1 MLHRAL
7 IALTVS
13 TLAITGS
20 SACATKK
27 YVNTRVGEV
36 DGKVTTLSGEVEK
49 NQQRI
54 NEVDQKA
61 GAAGEAAR
69 AAGEAARGA
78 DARAAA
84 AGDAAGAARSAADS
98 AGARAEALDKM
109 GRRLVYEVVLSE
121 AKGGFTFGKTDLPDS
136 AKSALDKVIT
146 DLQADPKGVYFEIEG
161 HTDSVGNP
169 RANEA
174 LGLKRAE
181 AVKRYLYETHQVPL
195 HKMNVISYG
204 EEKPVADNK
213 TKAGRAENR
222 RVVLRMLS

>member
-1 MLHRAL
+1 MLKRAL

-13 TLAITGS
+13 ALAITGT

-27 YVNTRVGEV
+27 YVRTTVGEV
-36 DGKVTTLSGEVEK
+36 DGKVTTLSGDVEK

-61 GAAGEAAR
+61 GAAGDAAK
-69 AAGEAARGA
+69 AA

-84 AGDAAGAARSAADS
+84 AGEAAGSAKSAADAAGS
-98 AGARAEALDKM
+98 RAEALDKA

-121 AKGGFTFGKTDLPDS
+121 AKGGFKFGKTDLPDD
-136 AKSALDKVIT
+136 AKVALDKMIT
-146 DLQADPKGVYFEIEG
+146 DLQADPKGVFFEIEG

-169 RANEA
+169 RSNEQ
-174 LGLKRAE
+174 LGMKRAE

-195 HKMNVISYG
+195 HKINVISYG
-204 EEKPVADNK
+204 EEKPVSDNK
-213 TKAGRAENR
+213 TKQGRAENR

>member
-1 MLHRAL
+1 MFQRAL
-7 IALTVS
+7 IALTVGAF
-13 TLAITGS
+13 AITG

-27 YVNTRVGEV
+27 YVNTQVGEV
-36 DGKVTTLSGEVEK
+36 DGKVTTLSGDVER

-61 GAAGEAAR
+61 GAAGDAAR
-69 AAGEAARGA
+69 AADARAGAAGEAAGA
-78 DARAAA
+78 ARASA
-84 AGDAAGAARSAADS
+84 DAAGAKAD
-98 AGARAEALDKM
+98 ALDKA

-121 AKGGFTFGKTDLPDS
+121 AKGGFKFGGAQLPDD
-136 AKSALDKVIT
+136 AKAALDKVIT
-146 DLQADPKGVYFEIEG
+146 DLQADPKAVFFEIEG
-161 HTDSVGNP
+161 HTDSVGST

-195 HKMNVISYG
+195 HKINVISYG
-204 EEKPVADNK
+204 EDKPVGNNK
-213 TKAGRAENR
+213 TRTGRAENR

>member
-1 MLHRAL
+1 MLQRAF
-7 IALTVS
+7 IALS
-13 TLAITGS
+13 ISALAITGT

-27 YVNTRVGEV
+27 FVNTRVGEV
-36 DGKVTTLSGEVEK
+36 DGKVTTLSGDLERT
-49 NQQRI
+49 QQRV
-54 NEVDQKA
+54 NDVDARA

-69 AAGEAARGA
+69 AA

-84 AGDAAGAARSAADS
+84 AGEAAGAARAAADA
-98 AGARAEALDKM
+98 AGSRADALDKA

-121 AKGGFTFGKTDLPDS
+121 AKGGFKFGKTDLPDD
-136 AKSALDKVIT
+136 ARAALDKVIT

-161 HTDSVGNP
+161 HTDSVGTP
-169 RANEA
+169 KANEV

-195 HKMNVISYG
+195 HKINVISFG
-204 EEKPVADNK
+204 EEKPVSDNK
-213 TKAGRAENR
+213 TKEGRAENR

>member
-1 MLHRAL
+1 MHRAL

-13 TLAITGS
+13 ALAVTGT

-27 YVNTRVGEV
+27 YVNTRVGDV
-36 DGKVTTLSGEVEK
+36 DSKVSTLSGDVEK

-61 GAAGEAAR
+61 GAAGDAAR
-69 AAGEAARGA
+69 AA

-84 AGDAAGAARSAADS
+84 AGEAAGSARSAADAVNS
-98 AGARAEALDKM
+98 RVEAIDKS

-121 AKGGFTFGKTDLPDS
+121 AKGGFKFGKVDLPDD
-136 AKSALDKVIT
+136 AKAALDKVIT
-146 DLQADPKGVYFEIEG
+146 DLQADPKAVFFEIEG

-169 RANEA
+169 RYNEQ
-174 LGLKRAE
+174 LGMKRAE

-195 HKMNVISYG
+195 HKINVISYG
-204 EEKPVADNK
+204 EDKPVADNK

-222 RVVLRMLS
+222 RIVVRMLS

>member
-1 MLHRAL
+1 MLQRAL

-13 TLAITGS
+13 AVAITGT

-27 YVNTRVGEV
+27 FVRTGVGEV
-36 DGKVTTLSGEVEK
+36 DGKVTTLSGDVEK

-61 GAAGEAAR
+61 GAAGDAAK
-69 AAGEAARGA
+69 AA

-84 AGDAAGAARSAADS
+84 AGEAAVKANSTAEAAGT
-98 AGARAEALDKM
+98 RAEALDKA

-121 AKGGFTFGKTDLPDS
+121 AKGGFKFGKTDLPDD
-136 AKSALDKVIT
+136 AKVALDKMIT
-146 DLQADPKGVYFEIEG
+146 DLQADPKGVFFEIEG

-169 RANEA
+169 RTNEQ
-174 LGLKRAE
+174 LGMKRAE
-181 AVKRYLYETHQVPL
+181 AVKRYLYENHQVPL
-195 HKMNVISYG
+195 HKINVISYG
-204 EEKPVADNK
+204 EEKPVSDNK
-213 TKAGRAENR
+213 TRQGRAENR

>member
-1 MLHRAL
+1 MLQRAL

-13 TLAITGS
+13 ALAITGT

-27 YVNTRVGEV
+27 YVRTSVGEV
-36 DGKVTTLSGEVEK
+36 DSKVTTLSGDVEK

-61 GAAGEAAR
+61 GAAGDAAK
-69 AAGEAARGA
+69 AA

-84 AGDAAGAARSAADS
+84 AGEAAGKAATSAEA
-98 AGARAEALDKM
+98 AGSRAEALDKA

-121 AKGGFTFGKTDLPDS
+121 AKGGFKFGKTDLPDD
-136 AKSALDKVIT
+136 AKAALDKMIT

-169 RANEA
+169 RTNEQ
-174 LGLKRAE
+174 LGMKRAE
-181 AVKRYLYETHQVPL
+181 AVKRYLYENHQVPL
-195 HKMNVISYG
+195 HKINVISYG
-204 EEKPVADNK
+204 EDKPVSDNK
-213 TKAGRAENR
+213 TKQGRAENR

>member
-1 MLHRAL
+1 MLKRAL

-13 TLAITGS
+13 TLAVTGT

-27 YVNTRVGEV
+27 FVNTRVGEV
-36 DGKVTTLSGEVEK
+36 DGKVTTLSSDLEK

-61 GAAGEAAR
+61 GAAGDAAR
-69 AAGEAARGA
+69 AA

-84 AGDAAGAARSAADS
+84 AGEAAGTAKSAADA
-98 AGARAEALDKM
+98 AGARAEALDKA

-121 AKGGFTFGKTDLPDS
+121 AKGGFKFGKTELPDD
-136 AKSALDKVIT
+136 AKAALDKMIT

-161 HTDSVGNP
+161 HTDSIGSP
-169 RANEA
+169 RSNEV
-174 LGLKRAE
+174 LGMKRAE

-195 HKMNVISYG
+195 HKINVISYG
-204 EEKPVADNK
+204 EEKPVSDNK
-213 TKAGRAENR
+213 TRQGRAENR

>member
-1 MLHRAL
+1 MHRAL

-13 TLAITGS
+13 ALAVTGT

-27 YVNTRVGEV
+27 FVNNRVGEV
-36 DGKVTTLSGEVEK
+36 DGKVTTLSGDLEK
-49 NQQRI
+49 SQQRI

-61 GAAGEAAR
+61 GAAGDAAK
-69 AAGEAARGA
+69 AA

-84 AGDAAGAARSAADS
+84 AGEAAGAARSAADAADS
-98 AGARAEALDKM
+98 KVEALDKN

-121 AKGGFTFGKTDLPDS
+121 AKGGFKFGKTDLPDD
-136 AKSALDKVIT
+136 AKAALDKVIT

-169 RANEA
+169 RYNEQ
-174 LGLKRAE
+174 LGMKRAE

-195 HKMNVISYG
+195 HKINVISYG
-204 EEKPVADNK
+204 EDKPVSDNK
-213 TKAGRAENR
+213 TRQGRAENR
-222 RVVLRMLS
+222 RIVVRMLS

>member
-1 MLHRAL
+1 MLQRAF
-7 IALTVS
+7 IALS
-13 TLAITGS
+13 ISALAITGT

-36 DGKVTTLSGEVEK
+36 DGKVTTLSGDLEK
-49 NQQRI
+49 TQQRV
-54 NEVDQKA
+54 NDVDAKA
-61 GAAGEAAR
+61 GAAGDAAR
-69 AAGEAARGA
+69 AA

-84 AGDAAGAARSAADS
+84 AGEAAGAARSAADA
-98 AGARAEALDKM
+98 AGSRADALDKA

-121 AKGGFTFGKTDLPDS
+121 AKGGFKFGKTDLPDD
-136 AKSALDKVIT
+136 AKVALDKVIT

-161 HTDSVGNP
+161 HTDSIGTP
-169 RANEA
+169 KANEA

-195 HKMNVISYG
+195 HKISVISFG
-204 EEKPVADNK
+204 EEKPVSDNK
-213 TKAGRAENR
+213 TKEGRAENR

>member
-1 MLHRAL
+1 MLQRAF
-7 IALTVS
+7 IALS
-13 TLAITGS
+13 ISALAITGT

-36 DGKVTTLSGEVEK
+36 DGKVTTLSGDLEK
-49 NQQRI
+49 TQQRV
-54 NEVDQKA
+54 NDVDAKA
-61 GAAGEAAR
+61 GAAGDAAR
-69 AAGEAARGA
+69 AA

-84 AGDAAGAARSAADS
+84 AGEAAGAARSAADA
-98 AGARAEALDKM
+98 AGSRADALDKA

-121 AKGGFTFGKTDLPDS
+121 AKGGFKFGKTDLPDD
-136 AKSALDKVIT
+136 AKVALDKVIT

-161 HTDSVGNP
+161 HPDRIGTP
-169 RANEA
+169 KANEA

-195 HKMNVISYG
+195 HKISVISFG
-204 EEKPVADNK
+204 EEKPVSDNK
-213 TKAGRAENR
+213 TKEGRAENR

>member
-1 MLHRAL
+1 MHRAL

-13 TLAITGS
+13 ALAVTGT

-27 YVNTRVGEV
+27 FVNTRVGEV
-36 DGKVTTLSGEVEK
+36 DDRVATVSGELEK

-69 AAGEAARGA
+69 AA

-84 AGDAAGAARSAADS
+84 AGDTASAARAAAAE
-98 AGARAEALDKM
+98 AGERAEALDKA
-109 GRRLVYEVVLSE
+109 GRRLVYEVVMNE
-121 AKGGFTFGKTDLPDS
+121 ATGGFKFGKTELPDD
-136 AKSALDKVIT
+136 AKAALDKVIT
-146 DLQADPKGVYFEIEG
+146 DLQADPKGVFFEIEG
-161 HTDSVGNP
+161 HTDSVGSP
-169 RANEA
+169 RVNER
-174 LGLKRAE
+174 LGLQRAE

-195 HKMNVISYG
+195 HKINVISYG

-213 TKAGRAENR
+213 TRQGRAENR
-222 RVVLRMLS
+222 RIVLRMLS